1 MTDQQNQP
9 TRPAQKLAELRE
21 IFVAMHRDHL
31 IGWYEAGTRFSDYA
45 LNNAPAIAA
54 RERELERERENY
66 KFMYDKAIKAVDDAF
81 QEYSGHDAI
90 LPDFLQPGDC
100 KFTGVMKLANAYK
113 EQRDQLAAKDAEI
126 AKLRAENQTAARERE
141 LEEENAT
148 ANREIDHR
156 DGELAAA
163 CDMLNSWCRES
174 GVEECSSPYEGLGL
188 QKTIDRLWGCVN
200 EKHYKQLT
208 AKDAE
213 IGGLAM
219 LVLLLMRRLS
229 TDASNDKL
237 VSQAKDYLIR
247 KGLQGS
253 PLRESEATDE
263 R

>member
-1 MTDQQNQP
+1 MT
-9 TRPAQKLAELRE
+9 PAQRLAELRAKATGTYWE
-21 IFVAMHRDHL
+21 RYGF
-31 IGWYEAGTRFSDYA
+31 IGHYDLARVRCPIGCDRAGRQKYA
-45 LNNAPAIAA
+45 DVPVHGHDAAFIVYAANNAPAI
-54 RERELERERENY
+54 
-66 KFMYDKAIKAVDDAF
+66 
-81 QEYSGHDAI
+81 
-90 LPDFLQPGDC
+90 
-100 KFTGVMKLANAYK
+100 
-113 EQRDQLAAKDAEI
+113 
-126 AKLRAENQTAARERE
+126 AARERE

-263 R
+263 Q